1 MVPAL
6 PRRKRY
12 ETQALSVFLALVG
25 MVIGLSILTP
35 HFLTGE
41 NIFSVIRNFSF
52 VAILAIGETLTIL
65 TAGIDLSVGSILG
78 LSGCL
83 AALAMHAGWPDGLA
97 VLFGLASGTALGFLN
112 GVLITGLKL
121 APFIVT
127 LGMLSIARGLA
138 YVVTKGWPISGFSE
152 GFMFLGQGSLW
163 AIPVP
168 VIIMVVFAVL
178 MGVLLNH
185 TVWGRQL
192 YAIGGNEEAARL
204 SGVRVSSVKVLAYT
218 LSGFSAALTGILL
231 MARLGVSQSVAG
243 QGYELDAIAASVI
256 GGTSLMGGEGTVGGV
271 VIGAAI
277 MGVLRNGLVL
287 LGVSAFWQQVA
298 IGTVIILAVAVDRLR
313 KKRS

>member
-1 MVPAL
+1 MLDRFRYFRPQAIGVLGALVFMVV
-6 PRRKRY
+6 
-12 ETQALSVFLALVG
+12 ALSLA
-25 MVIGLSILTP
+25 TP
-35 HFLTGE
+35 YFRTTE
-41 NIFSVIRNFSF
+41 NLFSVFRNFSF
-52 VAILAIGETLTIL
+52 VAILAIGETLVII

-83 AALAMHAGWPDGLA
+83 AALAMQAGWHDVAAVTAGLA
-97 VLFGLASGTALGFLN
+97 AGTFLGLVN
-112 GVLITGLKL
+112 GLLVTTINLP
-121 APFIVT
+121 PFIVT

-138 YVVTKGWPISGFSE
+138 YVVTRGWPISGFSE
-152 GFMFLGQGSLW
+152 EFMWLGQGTVW
-163 AIPVP
+163 VVPVP
-168 VIIMVVFAVL
+168 VIIMLIFAAL
-178 MGVLLNH
+178 TALLLSH

-204 SGVRVSSVKVLAYT
+204 SGVHVSRVKVIAYV

-256 GGTSLMGGEGTVGGV
+256 GGTSLMGGEGTVSGV
-271 VIGAAI
+271 VIGAAV

-298 IGTVIILAVAVDRLR
+298 LGAVIILAVAVDKFRE
-313 KKRS
+313 

>member
-1 MVPAL
+1 M
-6 PRRKRY
+6 PRIFRREQF
-12 ETQALSVFLALVG
+12 ETQALSVFVALVG

-35 HFLTGE
+35 HFLTTE
-41 NIFSVIRNFSF
+41 NIFSVFRSFSF

-83 AALAMHAGWPDGLA
+83 AALAMHAGWGDPLA
-97 VLFGLASGTALGFLN
+97 VALGLLGGTFLGFVN
-112 GVLITGLKL
+112 GFLITWLNL

-138 YVVTKGWPISGFSE
+138 YVVTRGWPISGFSDS
-152 GFMFLGQGSLW
+152 FMFFGQGSIWL
-163 AIPVP
+163 IPVP
-168 VIIMVVFAVL
+168 VIIMTVFALL
-178 MGVLLNH
+178 MGLLLNH

-204 SGVRVSSVKVLAYT
+204 SGVRISRAKILAYT

-243 QGYELDAIAASVI
+243 QGYELDAIAAAVI
-256 GGTSLMGGEGTVGGV
+256 GGTSLMGGEGTVSGV

-313 KKRS
+313 KKRK